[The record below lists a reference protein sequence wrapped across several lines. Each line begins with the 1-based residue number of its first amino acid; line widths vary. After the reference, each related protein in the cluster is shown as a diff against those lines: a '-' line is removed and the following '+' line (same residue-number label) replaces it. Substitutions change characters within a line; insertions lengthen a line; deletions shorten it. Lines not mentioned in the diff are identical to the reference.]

1 MKNLIFV
8 ALGMFLMYIVLK
20 IISTRGGDSNM
31 TTERLKDLARTPQ
44 AMNVIKTNQFNE
56 LTKTPEFRA
65 FVSTLAKEQLSAI
78 SNSLLTYQ

>member
-20 IISTRGGDSNM
+20 IISSRGGGSSM

-65 FVSTLAKEQLSAI
+65 FISTLAKEQLAAV
-78 SNSLLTYQ
+78 SNSLITYQ